1 MNEAVHFV
9 ILAAVVYRLTRLVT
23 KDDFPPARALR
34 DTLAGGWRP
43 LTSGE
48 WTILG
53 RGTDEQ
59 VSRLG
64 TTQGV
69 DYGDGRG
76 NVESRYLER
85 ASWVPQWLADLVSCP
100 WCASGWIALVVTA
113 YAWTVA
119 DWCSLPAAPLW
130 WIGTWG
136 AGSLLASRSWA

>member
-1 MNEAVHFV
+1 MIQGVHFV

-23 KDDFPPARALR
+23 KDDFPPVRVFR
-34 DTLAGGWRP
+34 DAVAGGWRP
-43 LTSGE
+43 LTPGE
-48 WTILG
+48 WAMVRQG
-53 RGTDEQ
+53 NKH
-59 VSRLG
+59 RLG
-64 TTQGV
+64 ATRAV

-76 NVESRYLER
+76 DVESRYLER

-100 WCASGWIALVVTA
+100 WCASGWIALAVTA